1 MIGRGLPTRPSVAA
15 PQLWPSPSVPEEL
28 DPAGLGAV
36 DTRCRVGLRASSD
49 PLGAKRHPGRSA
61 SGQIETRWDGD
72 NKAQAVSTQ

>member
-36 DTRCRVGLRASSD
+36 DTGCRLGLRASSD
-49 PLGAKRHPGRSA
+49 PLGARRHPGRSVSA
-61 SGQIETRWDGD
+61 QVETRKGG
-72 NKAQAVSTQ
+72 